1 MSSAELML
9 SEGSQRFAFDAD
21 RWSAA
26 IKYDD
31 SSTHRLILR
40 SVEGTKAVDFVV
52 LGHASPAL
60 ALIEVKDFRGH
71 GAENRPR
78 LRGPLANEVA
88 AKIAG
93 TLAGLIGAA
102 RGNRVD
108 FDWRAA
114 TQKLINPEL
123 RLLVV
128 LHVESDDWYSVEDA
142 KSAMSVLALQLERA
156 LSWLSDCKVLVC
168 NQAVPGIPDCVVTTA
183 PNRDG
188 PSR

>member
-1 MSSAELML
+1 MPSAELML
-9 SEGSQRFAFDAD
+9 SEGSQRFAFDAG
-21 RWSAA
+21 RWRAA

-31 SSTHRLILR
+31 SLIHRLILP
-40 SVEGTKAVDFVV
+40 SVEETKAVDFVV

-78 LRGPLANEVA
+78 LRGPLAKEVA

-93 TLAGLIGAA
+93 TLAGLVGAA
-102 RGNRVD
+102 RSNRVD
-108 FDWRAA
+108 FDWRAG
-114 TQKLINPEL
+114 TLKLINPDQ

-128 LHVESDDWYSVEDA
+128 LHVESDDWHKAAEA
-142 KSAMSVLALQLERA
+142 KQAMNVLANQLESA
-156 LSWLSDCKVLVC
+156 LAWLSDCRVLVC
-168 NQAVPGIPDCVVTTA
+168 NQAIPRIPGCVVTTT
-183 PNRDG
+183 PNRHG